1 VTGTR
6 GGELGVTLLES
17 ISAKAGLNETRFRDR
32 VIENKRIVTN
42 NAFFMAKPPYF
53 EFLVLS

>member
-17 ISAKAGLNETRFRDR
+17 ISAKAGLNEKDSE
-32 VIENKRIVTN
+32 IE
-42 NAFFMAKPPYF
+42 
-53 EFLVLS
+53 

>member
-17 ISAKAGLNETRFRDR
+17 NCAKAVFDEKMPG
-32 VIENKRIVTN
+32 
-42 NAFFMAKPPYF
+42 M
-53 EFLVLS
+53 